1 MQGFFFC
8 VNSRKDNSITKPV
21 VLLLQINPKLCVV
34 TDYNTITQSAIDK
47 AASIRTYRF
56 VRQDEGW
63 FLYLPEYVEQGGNK
77 AALQMLE
84 GADEIL
90 SIIARG
96 KKHVSIYMDT
106 TPFED
111 ADLLELD
118 ELCDAPK
125 GGGYYI
131 MRSLRGKPYSRRM
144 WLCDIVLFV
153 FGDMPPQI
161 FVRKQQPII

>member
-1 MQGFFFC
+1 
-8 VNSRKDNSITKPV
+8 
-21 VLLLQINPKLCVV
+21 
-34 TDYNTITQSAIDK
+34 
-47 AASIRTYRF
+47 
-56 VRQDEGW
+56 
-63 FLYLPEYVEQGGNK
+63 
-77 AALQMLE
+77 MLE

-90 SIIARG
+90 NIIARG
-96 KKHVSIYMDT
+96 KKHVSIHMDT
-106 TPFED
+106 LPFED

-161 FVRKQQPII
+161 FVRKQQPVI